1 MCNKSVLSIFCFL
14 SVNAVLRF
22 YLKKII
28 LNTFYFGYLSS
39 EILFITNTFHFQYDT
54 TVQLGYT
61 FGMSFIAM
69 SSSLWKKLVKVDS
82 PEKLVKIQ

>member
-1 MCNKSVLSIFCFL
+1 MDNKSVLSIFCFL
-14 SVNAVLRF
+14 SVNAVLSF
-22 YLKKII
+22 YLKKIR
-28 LNTFYFGYLSS
+28 NTFYFWYLSS
-39 EILFITNTFHFQYDT
+39 EILFIIKTFHFQYDT

-69 SSSLWKKLVKVDS
+69 SSRLWKKLVQVDS